1 MAPRDAVGTSA
12 ARKPLAERGDAR
24 YARYVV
30 CQNLERPIVAQGDQT
45 DTYTPNARE
54 GKQAIR
60 RHPYRVGTIIH
71 PQNHPFIYLIEP
83 ANGFV
88 DAPCLARYPRHA
100 LKRSTTTVVA
110 LIVVALTFVHV
121 LPVFGAAG
129 SELKVGSWNIR
140 RLSASSRD
148 NDELKKIAQVIHP
161 MDCVAIM
168 ELHDD
173 VVLGKLVVQLET
185 MGGTWRR
192 IQTPAKVGNTSYSA
206 EHYGFVYRSDKLKL
220 RGLPQ
225 VLPESTLTIPNDPT
239 PWKFDR
245 QPYTVGF
252 ATLDNL
258 LDFRVI
264 VVHVTFHGMPY
275 QRAEVRA
282 LKDYFTTV
290 QNSRTTDDDVIL
302 CGDFNVNVGDES
314 LNDLLS

>member
-1 MAPRDAVGTSA
+1 MLILPSLKKPTATS
-12 ARKPLAERGDAR
+12 
-24 YARYVV
+24 V
-30 CQNLERPIVAQGDQT
+30 
-45 DTYTPNARE
+45 
-54 GKQAIR
+54 
-60 RHPYRVGTIIH
+60 
-71 PQNHPFIYLIEP
+71 
-83 ANGFV
+83 
-88 DAPCLARYPRHA
+88 
-100 LKRSTTTVVA
+100 
-110 LIVVALTFVHV
+110 IVVLTFFATSIFPLRV
-121 LPVFGAAG
+121 LGDAG
-129 SELKVGSWNIR
+129 SELKIGSWNIR

-314 LNDLLS
+314 LNDLLSASGMIDTTSSTPGTKIDTTNTYDHLLFQTNFVKEYTGTHGVEKFDETMFGNNDPAASLACSDHRPIWVILKVPQQDDD